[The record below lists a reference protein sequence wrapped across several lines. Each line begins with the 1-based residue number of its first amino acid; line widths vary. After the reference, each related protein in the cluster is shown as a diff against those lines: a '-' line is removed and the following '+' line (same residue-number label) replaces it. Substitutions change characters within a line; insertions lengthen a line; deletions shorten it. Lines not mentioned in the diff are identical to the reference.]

1 MANPNIVN
9 VTSIKGNVAG
19 ITLTTAASNVVYNPT
34 SSNSIY
40 KINTLTVANGNLTTT
55 SNVTI
60 ELLKNGSSYP
70 ITSNVIVPSSA
81 TLVVISKDSTIYI
94 MEGDTLRAYSTSNI
108 SLSAVCS
115 WEEIS

>member
-9 VTSIKGNVAG
+9 VTTIKGNVAG
-19 ITLTTAASNVVYNPT
+19 ITVTTAASNVVYNP
-34 SSNSIY
+34 SASNTIY
-40 KINTLTVANGNLTTT
+40 KINTLTIANGNLTTT
-55 SNVTI
+55 SNVTVEI
-60 ELLKNGSSYP
+60 VKNGTSYP

-81 TLVVISKDSTIYI
+81 TLVVISKDSSIYV

-108 SLSAVCS
+108 NLSAVCS